1 MTDLPLLADTEYNFK
16 TKGKI
21 KTNKGDELVLK

>member
-1 MTDLPLLADTEYNFK
+1 MTDLPLLTDIEHIFK

-21 KTNKGDELVLK
+21 ETNKGDELVLK